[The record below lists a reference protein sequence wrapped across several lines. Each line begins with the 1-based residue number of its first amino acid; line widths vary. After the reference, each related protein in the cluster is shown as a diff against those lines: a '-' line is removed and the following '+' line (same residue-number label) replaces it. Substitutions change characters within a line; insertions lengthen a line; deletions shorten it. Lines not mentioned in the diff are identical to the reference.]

1 MNDLDKRRETIN
13 EIDLKMAH
21 LFKERMKEVKAIAQY
36 KKKEGLSITDKE
48 REEALIKKNSSYIS
62 DDEIKEL
69 YVDFIKKEIE
79 LSKEYQKTI
88 INNANVIRVR
98 GKYDIH
104 IEKDI
109 IHKINNYIDTNNRK
123 VLIVSDSNIPKEYID
138 IVKSQINDSYVFIF
152 EAGEKS
158 KSIETYLSIEKYLLE
173 QNITR
178 HDAIIALG
186 GGVTGDLSGFAS
198 STYMRG
204 IDFYNIPTSLLSM
217 VDSSVGGKTGI
228 DFNGVKNIIGTFY
241 QPKAVL
247 IDPNLLKTLP
257 VREFNAG
264 LAEAIKMALTFNKE
278 LFEFIENSDDISFDI
293 EKVIYESIK
302 IKAMV
307 VEKDE
312 KEKDSRSV
320 LNFGHT
326 IGHAIEAYFKGH
338 VLHGEAI
345 AVGMLFFVSKDVK
358 ARLIKVLNKYNLN
371 TPYEYD
377 KNEILS
383 LISHDKKMEKDKI
396 KIIKVD
402 EIGTYKIDYLSL
414 SEIGELL
421 WVTQ

>member
-173 QNITR
+173 QNFTR